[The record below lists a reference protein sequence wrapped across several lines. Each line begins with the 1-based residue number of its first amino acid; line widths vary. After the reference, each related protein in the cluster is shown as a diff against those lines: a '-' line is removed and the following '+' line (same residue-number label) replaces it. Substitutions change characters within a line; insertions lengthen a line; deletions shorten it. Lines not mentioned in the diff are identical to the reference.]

1 MTEKKSQIPQEAS
14 QINSAAKPQATKGGI
29 NNVVTMPIHSLIADK
44 DYPSGIR
51 EWMQTAPAE
60 LKFPVLVVAASML
73 SVYLTRVRLQ
83 YVYDNDGE
91 RSAIVLQ
98 VIVEGEQ
105 SSGKSFARYIMR
117 TLMRP
122 FIERDREMRAKEQ
135 EYAAMK
141 RRQGKK
147 DGKLPP
153 EPKTDVTIFPETVSV
168 TMFIKRCDASVKLF
182 GVPKTHFEFADEISA
197 IVQSAKRQFSDLSQI
212 IKTAYDLGSVY
223 GQDYVSESSYSAV
236 VDALLSFVFC
246 GTRSAVSRYMN
257 KAAIEGGSVTRTV
270 FCALDSHL
278 GSNPPQFSALSD
290 SQKASLETTLE
301 KLMALCYNSDGTMHK
316 EIELDM
322 SWLDKTI
329 VKWCDEC
336 RKEVVRTMSKSMD
349 VFYKRSSVS
358 AFRIAALMQMLYQ
371 IEGKKDE
378 KEIHRLVKQTY
389 LSCADRILNN
399 MLQRWGKS
407 FEDISAEGDGE
418 PYHTIDYFSELP
430 MEFSRKFLEEFLKQK
445 GLRTPV
451 RNIICN
457 WRRWGWVEKYQ
468 KGEDKNIFRKTGKK

>member
-1 MTEKKSQIPQEAS
+1 MEDTNYQIPQEAS

-153 EPKTDVTIFPETVSV
+153 EPKT
-168 TMFIKRCDASVKLF
+168 
-182 GVPKTHFEFADEISA
+182 HFEFADEISA

-316 EIELDM
+316 EIALDM

-399 MLQRWGKS
+399 MLQRWGKT

>member
-14 QINSAAKPQATKGGI
+14 QINPAAKPQATKGGI
-29 NNVVTMPIHSLIADK
+29 YNVVTMPIHSLIADK

-168 TMFIKRCDASVKLF
+168 TMFIKRCLVRNCI
-182 GVPKTHFEFADEISA
+182 ENREW
-197 IVQSAKRQFSDLSQI
+197 KRRLYRYI
-212 IKTAYDLGSVY
+212 L
-223 GQDYVSESSYSAV
+223 VSY
-236 VDALLSFVFC
+236 
-246 GTRSAVSRYMN
+246 
-257 KAAIEGGSVTRTV
+257 
-270 FCALDSHL
+270 
-278 GSNPPQFSALSD
+278 
-290 SQKASLETTLE
+290 
-301 KLMALCYNSDGTMHK
+301 
-316 EIELDM
+316 
-322 SWLDKTI
+322 
-329 VKWCDEC
+329 
-336 RKEVVRTMSKSMD
+336 
-349 VFYKRSSVS
+349 VFYKYSVC
-358 AFRIAALMQMLYQ
+358 
-371 IEGKKDE
+371 K
-378 KEIHRLVKQTY
+378 Y
-389 LSCADRILNN
+389 L
-399 MLQRWGKS
+399 
-407 FEDISAEGDGE
+407 
-418 PYHTIDYFSELP
+418 
-430 MEFSRKFLEEFLKQK
+430 
-445 GLRTPV
+445 
-451 RNIICN
+451 
-457 WRRWGWVEKYQ
+457 
-468 KGEDKNIFRKTGKK
+468 

>member
-14 QINSAAKPQATKGGI
+14 QINPAAKPQATKGGI

-60 LKFPVLVVAASML
+60 LKFPVLAVAASML

-168 TMFIKRCDASVKLF
+168 TMFIKRL
-182 GVPKTHFEFADEISA
+182 
-197 IVQSAKRQFSDLSQI
+197 
-212 IKTAYDLGSVY
+212 
-223 GQDYVSESSYSAV
+223 
-236 VDALLSFVFC
+236 
-246 GTRSAVSRYMN
+246 
-257 KAAIEGGSVTRTV
+257 
-270 FCALDSHL
+270 
-278 GSNPPQFSALSD
+278 
-290 SQKASLETTLE
+290 
-301 KLMALCYNSDGTMHK
+301 
-316 EIELDM
+316 
-322 SWLDKTI
+322 
-329 VKWCDEC
+329 
-336 RKEVVRTMSKSMD
+336 
-349 VFYKRSSVS
+349 
-358 AFRIAALMQMLYQ
+358 
-371 IEGKKDE
+371 
-378 KEIHRLVKQTY
+378 
-389 LSCADRILNN
+389 
-399 MLQRWGKS
+399 
-407 FEDISAEGDGE
+407 
-418 PYHTIDYFSELP
+418 
-430 MEFSRKFLEEFLKQK
+430 
-445 GLRTPV
+445 
-451 RNIICN
+451 
-457 WRRWGWVEKYQ
+457 
-468 KGEDKNIFRKTGKK
+468 